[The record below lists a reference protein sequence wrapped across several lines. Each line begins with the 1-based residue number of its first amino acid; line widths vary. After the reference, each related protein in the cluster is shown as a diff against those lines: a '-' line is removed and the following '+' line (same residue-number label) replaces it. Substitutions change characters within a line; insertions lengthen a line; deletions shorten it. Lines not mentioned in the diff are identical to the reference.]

1 MNNNHVYLLPFAI
14 IAAFR
19 FCVRLSTRHIKIDCV
34 FIAAFEMK
42 YRSRTDIFAS
52 ILQSANDPKGVGITT
67 IMYKS
72 FLSHYQLKKYLSI
85 MLENGLLKF
94 EENEHLYN
102 ITEKGLRFLQL
113 FSNINKL
120 IDTTKEYNN

>member
-1 MNNNHVYLLPFAI
+1 MSCANCRQQMQVQT
-14 IAAFR
+14 
-19 FCVRLSTRHIKIDCV
+19 STRHIKIDCV
-34 FIAAFEMK
+34 FIKALRMK

-52 ILQSANDPKGVGITT
+52 ILQSANNPKGVGITT

-85 MLENGLLKF
+85 MLENELIKL
-94 EENEHLYN
+94 EEQDHLYK

-113 FSNINKL
+113 FSNINEL
-120 IDTTKEYNN
+120 IDTTKEYNL

>member
-1 MNNNHVYLLPFAI
+1 
-14 IAAFR
+14 
-19 FCVRLSTRHIKIDCV
+19 
-34 FIAAFEMK
+34 MK

-52 ILQSANDPKGVGITT
+52 ILQSANDPKGVGIT

-85 MLENGLLKF
+85 MLENGLLKL
-94 EENEHLYN
+94 EEDGHLYK

-113 FSNINKL
+113 FSNINEL
-120 IDTTKEYNN
+120 IDTTKEYNL

>member
-1 MNNNHVYLLPFAI
+1 M
-14 IAAFR
+14 R
-19 FCVRLSTRHIKIDCV
+19 VRTSIRHIKIDCV
-34 FIAAFEMK
+34 FIKALKMK

-52 ILQSANDPKGVGITT
+52 ILQSANNPKGVGITT

-85 MLENGLLKF
+85 MLENELIKL
-94 EENEHLYN
+94 EEEEHLYK

-113 FSNINKL
+113 FSNINEL
-120 IDTTKEYNN
+120 IDTTKEYNL

>member
-1 MNNNHVYLLPFAI
+1 MLNYIKLSVSTD
-14 IAAFR
+14 
-19 FCVRLSTRHIKIDCV
+19 STRHIKIDFV
-34 FIAAFEMK
+34 FIKVIKMK

-52 ILQSANDPKGVGITT
+52 ILQSANSNKGVGITT

-85 MLENGLLKF
+85 MLENELIKL
-94 EENEHLYN
+94 EEEEHLYR

-113 FSNINKL
+113 FSNINEL
-120 IDTTKEYNN
+120 IDTTKEYNI

>member
-1 MNNNHVYLLPFAI
+1 FHVCLVHILCFHYT
-14 IAAFR
+14 R
-19 FCVRLSTRHIKIDCV
+19 SSTRHIKIDFV
-34 FIAAFEMK
+34 FIKAYKMK

-52 ILQSANDPKGVGITT
+52 ILQSANSPKGVGITT

-85 MLENGLLKF
+85 MLDNDLKKL
-94 EENEHLYN
+94 EVDEHLYK

-113 FSNINKL
+113 FSNINQL
-120 IDTTKEYNN
+120 IDTTKEYNL

>member
-1 MNNNHVYLLPFAI
+1 MRMLT
-14 IAAFR
+14 
-19 FCVRLSTRHIKIDCV
+19 STRHIKIDCV
-34 FIAAFEMK
+34 FIKALIMK

-85 MLENGLLKF
+85 MLENGLLKH
-94 EENEHLYN
+94 EAEEHLYK

-113 FSNINKL
+113 FSNINDL
-120 IDTTKEYNN
+120 IDTTKEYST